1 MMEYNEF
8 DEMPKMG

>member
-1 MMEYNEF
+1 MEYNEF